1 MTTTATQTDDRPLS
15 PGDRVTHSRYKEG
28 SIEAVDGE
36 VATISF
42 DKDGSLRRIKTSFL
56 RPSLTVRPAA
66 NDNTPPIADEI
77 DAETLLGME
86 FSPVDYVVEGYVAEG
101 LTILAGRPKLGKSWM
116 ALGFC
121 IAVATG
127 GQTLGVDC
135 EQGDVLYLALEDNR
149 RRLKDRLEVVLSPAQ
164 VRPNMA
170 RLSLRTQSKKL
181 GGGLIEELDAWRR
194 KAANPKLIVIDT
206 LSMVRPPKKANQDSY
221 AADYDAISPLQKYA
235 GEHRLAVI
243 VVHHVRKAE
252 AEDPLEAVSGT
263 NGLTGA
269 ADTIMVL
276 NRTTDGPKLY
286 GRGRDI
292 EEIEKALRFDKGTWE
307 VLGNAEE
314 VKQSEQRRKILDIL
328 TDATTVLTPDEIG
341 KMAGMKVNNVNYFL
355 RALVKA
361 GGVEKVGYG
370 QYKIQGR

>member
-1 MTTTATQTDDRPLS
+1 MYL
-15 PGDRVTHSRYKEG
+15 GG
-28 SIEAVDGE
+28 SANEVVVDGTE
-36 VATISF
+36 GEYTPQQLGLYVNMQLG
-42 DKDGSLRRIKTSFL
+42 KPL
-56 RPSLTVRPAA
+56 PAYA
-66 NDNTPPIADEI
+66 ARAAKPTPPKPANQNSPQAAAI

-86 FSPVDYVVEGYVAEG
+86 FAPVDYVVEGYIAEG

-135 EQGDVLYLALEDNR
+135 EEGDVLYLALEDNR
-149 RRLKDRLEVVLSPAQ
+149 RRLKDRLNVVLSPAQ

-170 RLSLRTQSKKL
+170 RLSLKTESKKI
-181 GGGLIEELDAWRR
+181 GAGLIEEMEEWRS
-194 KAANPKLIVIDT
+194 KASNPKLIVIDT
-206 LSMVRPPKKANQDSY
+206 LSMVRPPKKSNQDSY

-276 NRTTDGPKLY
+276 NRATDGPKLY
-286 GRGRDI
+286 CRGRDI

-307 VLGNAEE
+307 VLGNAED
-314 VKQSEQRRKILDIL
+314 VKRSEQRQKVLEVL
-328 TDATTVLTPDEIG
+328 TDADRALTPDDIA
-341 KMAGMKVNNVNYFL
+341 KLAGTKVNNVNQQL
-355 RALVKA
+355 RALIKA
-361 GGVEKVGYG
+361 GSVEKVGYG
-370 QYKIQGR
+370 QYKLQGR

>member
-1 MTTTATQTDDRPLS
+1 MAAIPKIAKS
-15 PGDRVTHSRYKEG
+15 EPGEPFKKLE
-28 SIEAVDGE
+28 
-36 VATISF
+36 
-42 DKDGSLRRIKTSFL
+42 
-56 RPSLTVRPAA
+56 PA
-66 NDNTPPIADEI
+66 NDNTADEI
-77 DAETLLGME
+77 DGETLLGME
-86 FSPVDYVVEGYVAEG
+86 FAPVDYVVEGYIAEG

-127 GQTLGVDC
+127 GTTLGADC

-164 VRPNMA
+164 VRPNMS
-170 RLSLRTQSKKL
+170 RLTLRTKSQKI
-181 GGGLIEELDAWRR
+181 GAGLIEELDAWRLR
-194 KAANPKLIVIDT
+194 AGNPKLVVIDT
-206 LSMVRPPKKANQDSY
+206 LSMVRPPKKSNQDSY
-221 AADYDAISPLQKYA
+221 AADYDAISPLQKWA
-235 GEHRLAVI
+235 GEHRLALI

-292 EEIEKALRFDKGTWE
+292 EEIEKALRFDRGVWE
-307 VLGNAEE
+307 VLGDAED
-314 VKQSEQRRKILDIL
+314 VKRSDQRRKIIEVL
-328 TDATTVLTPDEIG
+328 TDAATALTPDEIG
-341 KMAGMKVNNVNYFL
+341 KLAGMKVPNVNYLL

-361 GGVEKVGYG
+361 GDAEKVGYG
-370 QYKIQGR
+370 QYKLQGR

>member
-1 MTTTATQTDDRPLS
+1 MTALQTNDRPLS
-15 PGDRVTHSRYKEG
+15 AGDRVTHFRYKDG
-28 SIEAVDGE
+28 SIEAVDSE
-36 VATISF
+36 VATVVF
-42 DKDGSLRRIKTSFL
+42 DKDGSSRRIKTSFL
-56 RPSLTVRPAA
+56 HPSSSVRPAA
-66 NDNTPPIADEI
+66 NDNVPIAADEI

-86 FSPVDYVVEGYVAEG
+86 FAPVDYVVEGYIAEG

-170 RLSLRTQSKKL
+170 RLSLRTQSKKI
-181 GGGLIEELDAWRR
+181 GAGLIEELDAWRA

-221 AADYDAISPLQKYA
+221 AADYEAISPLQKYA

-341 KMAGMKVNNVNYFL
+341 KQAGMKVNNVNYLL

-361 GGVEKVGYG
+361 GAVEKVGYG

>member
-1 MTTTATQTDDRPLS
+1 MNTAAQPDFKV
-15 PGDRVTHSRYKEG
+15 GDRVSHRSYKEG
-28 SIEAVDGE
+28 SIQDVTGE
-36 VATISF
+36 VATIVF
-42 DKDGSLRRIKTSFL
+42 DKDGSVRRIKTGYL
-56 RPSLTVRPAA
+56 HPSSSLPAA
-66 NDNTPPIADEI
+66 ANQNQPSTAEAI

-86 FSPVDYVVEGYVAEG
+86 FAPVDYIVEGYVTEG

-121 IAVATG
+121 VAVATG

-149 RRLKDRLEVVLSPAQ
+149 RRLKDRLEVVLSPAR
-164 VRPNMA
+164 VRPNMS
-170 RLSLRTQSKKL
+170 RLSLKTESKKI
-181 GGGLIEELDAWRR
+181 GAGLMEELEAWR
-194 KAANPKLIVIDT
+194 KSVSNPKLVVIDT
-206 LSMVRPPKKANQDSY
+206 LSMVRPPKKSNQDSY

-276 NRTTDGPKLY
+276 NRSADGPKLY

-307 VLGNAEE
+307 VLGDAED
-314 VKQSEQRRKILDIL
+314 VKRSGQRRKILEVL
-328 TDATTVLTPDEIG
+328 TDATVALNPTDIAKE
-341 KMAGMKVNNVNYFL
+341 AGMKDGNVKYLL
-355 RALVKA
+355 RVMVKA
-361 GGVEKVGYG
+361 GEAEKIGYG
-370 QYKIQGR
+370 QYKLPGRH

>member
-1 MTTTATQTDDRPLS
+1 MAAIPKIAKS
-15 PGDRVTHSRYKEG
+15 EPGEPFKKLE
-28 SIEAVDGE
+28 
-36 VATISF
+36 
-42 DKDGSLRRIKTSFL
+42 
-56 RPSLTVRPAA
+56 PA
-66 NDNTPPIADEI
+66 NDNIADEI
-77 DAETLLGME
+77 DAETLLGMD
-86 FSPVDYVVEGYVAEG
+86 FPPVDYVVEGYIAEG

-127 GQTLGVDC
+127 GTTLGADV

-164 VRPNMA
+164 VRPNMS
-170 RLSLRTQSKKL
+170 RLTLRTKSQKI
-181 GGGLIEELDAWRR
+181 GAGLIEELDAWRL
-194 KAANPKLIVIDT
+194 KAGNPKLVVIDT
-206 LSMVRPPKKANQDSY
+206 LSMVRPPKKNNQDSY
-221 AADYDAISPLQKYA
+221 AADYDTISPLQKWA
-235 GEHRLAVI
+235 GEHRLALI

-292 EEIEKALRFDKGTWE
+292 EEIEKALRFDRGVWE
-307 VLGNAEE
+307 VLGDADD
-314 VKQSEQRRKILDIL
+314 VKRSEQRRKILEVL
-328 TDATTVLTPDEIG
+328 TDATLALTPTDIAKE
-341 KMAGMKVNNVNYFL
+341 AGMKEANVKYLL
-355 RALVKA
+355 RAMVKA
-361 GGVEKVGYG
+361 GEAEKVGYG
-370 QYKIQGR
+370 QYKLPGR

>member
-1 MTTTATQTDDRPLS
+1 MAPIPKIEKKS
-15 PGDRVTHSRYKEG
+15 EPGKALNKLV
-28 SIEAVDGE
+28 
-36 VATISF
+36 
-42 DKDGSLRRIKTSFL
+42 
-56 RPSLTVRPAA
+56 AA
-66 NDNTPPIADEI
+66 NDNLASSDEI
-77 DAETLLGME
+77 DAETLLGMD
-86 FSPVDYVVEGYVAEG
+86 FAPVDYVVEGYVAEG

-170 RLSLRTQSKKL
+170 RLSLKTEAKKI
-181 GGGLIEELDAWRR
+181 GAGLLEELEAWRA
-194 KAANPKLIVIDT
+194 KAANPKLVVIDT

-307 VLGNAEE
+307 VLGNAED
-314 VKQSEQRRKILDIL
+314 VKRSEQRRKILDVL
-328 TDATTVLTPDEIG
+328 TDATTALTPTEIS
-341 KMAGMKVNNVNYFL
+341 KEAGMKESNVKYLL
-355 RALVKA
+355 RVMVKA
-361 GGVEKVGYG
+361 AEAEKVGYG
-370 QYKIQGR
+370 QYKLPGRY

>member
-1 MTTTATQTDDRPLS
+1 
-15 PGDRVTHSRYKEG
+15 
-28 SIEAVDGE
+28 
-36 VATISF
+36 
-42 DKDGSLRRIKTSFL
+42 
-56 RPSLTVRPAA
+56 
-66 NDNTPPIADEI
+66 
-77 DAETLLGME
+77 ME
-86 FSPVDYVVEGYVAEG
+86 FAPVDYVVEGYIAEG

-170 RLSLRTQSKKL
+170 RLSLRTQSKKI
-181 GGGLIEELDAWRR
+181 GSGLIEELDAWRA

-341 KMAGMKVNNVNYFL
+341 KQAGMKVNNVNYLL

>member
-1 MTTTATQTDDRPLS
+1 MAPL
-15 PGDRVTHSRYKEG
+15 PKL
-28 SIEAVDGE
+28 AVRND
-36 VATISF
+36 
-42 DKDGSLRRIKTSFL
+42 
-56 RPSLTVRPAA
+56 PAKPFKKLEPA
-66 NDNTPPIADEI
+66 NDNIGIGDAI
-77 DAETLLGME
+77 DAETLLGMD
-86 FSPVDYVVEGYVAEG
+86 FAPVDYVIEGFIAEG

-127 GQTLGVDC
+127 GQTLGADC

-149 RRLKDRLEVVLSPAQ
+149 RRLKDRLEVVLSPAT
-164 VRPNMA
+164 VRPNMS
-170 RLSLRTQSKKL
+170 RLSLKTESKKI
-181 GGGLIEELDAWRR
+181 GAGLIEELETWR
-194 KAANPKLIVIDT
+194 KSAGNPKLIVIDT
-206 LSMVRPPKKANQDSY
+206 LSMVRPPKKSNQDSY
-221 AADYDAISPLQKYA
+221 AADYDTISPLQKYA

-307 VLGNAEE
+307 VIGNADD
-314 VKQSEQRRKILDIL
+314 VKRSEQRRKIIEVL
-328 TDATTVLTPDEIG
+328 TDAATALTPTEIA
-341 KMAGMKVNNVNYFL
+341 KEAGMKEANVKYLL
-355 RALVKA
+355 RVMVKTA
-361 GGVEKVGYG
+361 EAEKVGYG
-370 QYKIQGR
+370 QYKIPGRH

>member
-1 MTTTATQTDDRPLS
+1 MAPLTAAQQPNG
-15 PGDRVTHSRYKEG
+15 PYIGEVVTHDKFGTGRISDT
-28 SIEAVDGE
+28 DGDKITVQFDE
-36 VATISF
+36 VGE
-42 DKDGSLRRIKTSFL
+42 KRVLYSFL
-56 RPSLTVRPAA
+56 RVGARKRLHAA
-66 NDNTPPIADEI
+66 NQNIPTSAAI

-86 FSPVDYVVEGYVAEG
+86 FAPVDYVVEGYIAEG

-135 EQGDVLYLALEDNR
+135 EEGDVLYLALEDNR
-149 RRLKDRLEVVLSPAQ
+149 RRLKDRLNVVLSPAQ

-170 RLSLRTQSKKL
+170 RLSLKTESKKI
-181 GGGLIEELDAWRR
+181 GAGLIEEMEEWRS
-194 KAANPKLIVIDT
+194 KASNPKLIVIDT
-206 LSMVRPPKKANQDSY
+206 LSMVRPPKKSNQDSY

-307 VLGNAEE
+307 VLGNAED
-314 VKQSEQRRKILDIL
+314 VKRSEQRQKVLEVL
-328 TDATTVLTPDEIG
+328 TDADRALTPDDIA
-341 KMAGMKVNNVNYFL
+341 KLAGTKVNNVNQQL
-355 RALVKA
+355 RALIKA
-361 GGVEKVGYG
+361 GSVEKVGYG
-370 QYKIQGR
+370 QYKLQGR

>member
-1 MTTTATQTDDRPLS
+1 
-15 PGDRVTHSRYKEG
+15 
-28 SIEAVDGE
+28 
-36 VATISF
+36 
-42 DKDGSLRRIKTSFL
+42 
-56 RPSLTVRPAA
+56 
-66 NDNTPPIADEI
+66 
-77 DAETLLGME
+77 ME